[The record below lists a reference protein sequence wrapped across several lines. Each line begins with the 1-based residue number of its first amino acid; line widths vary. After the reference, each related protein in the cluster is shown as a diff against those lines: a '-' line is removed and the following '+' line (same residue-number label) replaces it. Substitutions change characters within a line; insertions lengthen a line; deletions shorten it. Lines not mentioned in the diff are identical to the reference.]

1 MDALNTQ
8 AAWDEATGRVM
19 LYLDRLQIGGT
30 EHRTRQ
36 TLHIM
41 TRARLRCA
49 AHPGMH
55 PVEAAL
61 TETADALGHWYAQA
75 LPGAALESG
84 ITASLAAGAVA
95 VWPDAVLAEPIPG
108 DLRRQLAATTVPPGP
123 ELTLSSMSAMEMD
136 FGAMETLAQE
146 TWQKFDWAPVL
157 RAAALWTGIFFLSL
171 FLYDHFFAP

>member
-1 MDALNTQ
+1 MDALTNQ

-19 LYLDRLQIGGT
+19 IYLDRLQIGGT

-36 TLHIM
+36 TLLIM
-41 TRARLRCA
+41 TKARLRCA
-49 AHPGMH
+49 AQPGLH

-61 TETADALGHWYAQA
+61 TETADALRRWYDQA
-75 LPGAALESG
+75 LPGAAVESG
-84 ITASLAAGAVA
+84 ITASLAAGAVRT
-95 VWPDAVLAEPIPG
+95 WPDAVLVEPIPA
-108 DLRRQLAATTVPPGP
+108 DLRRKLATTPIPSGP
-123 ELTLSSMSAMEMD
+123 ELTLSSMAAQEMD

-171 FLYDHFFAP
+171 FLHDHFFAP